1 MEKLLNYFK
10 RLVGYEDNYVPAT
23 HPPLVR
29 MNAQTNLLNE
39 DNKLSDIVH
48 GWWQDARDKM
58 HVYITG
64 EEVDTPD

>member
-39 DNKLSDIVH
+39 DNKLSDKLFKVKS
-48 GWWQDARDKM
+48 KM
-58 HVYITG
+58 FKPSPV
-64 EEVDTPD
+64 